1 MGRWIALALCLLG
14 TWLLTNKDIEYFSL
28 GWAISG
34 LSTVMWC
41 YFGIRDKDLP
51 RALMELFFVILC
63 IRGVINFY

>member
-1 MGRWIALALCLLG
+1 MGRWIALFLCLLG

-34 LSTVMWC
+34 ISTLMWC
-41 YFGIRDKDLP
+41 WFGIRDKDLP
-51 RALMELFFVILC
+51 RALMEFFFVILC

>member
-1 MGRWIALALCLLG
+1 MARWFALLLCLAG
-14 TWLLTNKDIEYFSL
+14 TWILTNTNISLFSI

-34 LSTVMWC
+34 VSTLMWC
-41 YFGIRDKDLP
+41 WYGIRDKDLP

>member
-14 TWLLTNKDIEYFSL
+14 TWILTNTNIRLFSI

-34 LSTVMWC
+34 VSTLMWC
-41 YFGIRDKDLP
+41 WYGIRDKDLP

>member
-34 LSTVMWC
+34 ISTLMWC
-41 YFGIRDKDLP
+41 WFGIRDKDLP
-51 RALMELFFVILC
+51 RALMEFFFVILC